1 MNALISPAVTEL
13 HVVPF
18 PHAKPS
24 LKEHS
29 TLLPVQKSDEATAT
43 STDFWSVWLQHQ
55 DYLYRCCLK
64 WTNQNQVEAS
74 ELLSLARDKAHGK
87 WPDHAHKITNPKSW
101 LSSLTKY
108 LYIDLYRSRE
118 RQKKV
123 HLGLQKEA
131 LGAIASQG
139 SPESNLLGDELKA
152 YIHQLIA
159 ELPSRLRT
167 PVILRFHQEKSY
179 KEIAFQLSLSEATV
193 RKRIQQARQK
203 LRKPLRL
210 YLAGLSQGAIATA
223 PDALKDLSLL
233 IEPATPI
240 HNSLSTLQPTRN
252 VSGSLTQ
259 THTEVRSIDD
269 SLGANHRLIG

>member
-1 MNALISPAVTEL
+1 MKAQSLSTAPQL
-13 HVVPF
+13 HVVPDSL
-18 PHAKPS
+18 HAAHPLPVS
-24 LKEHS
+24 
-29 TLLPVQKSDEATAT
+29 LPVQPAEKSD
-43 STDFWSVWLQHQ
+43 DFWEIWLQHR
-55 DYLYRCCLK
+55 DYVYRVCLK
-64 WTNQNQVEAS
+64 CTNSNQIEAN
-74 ELLSLARDKAHGK
+74 ELLAQARDKAQSK
-87 WPDHAHKITNPKSW
+87 WVKHAHKVTNPKSW

-108 LYIDLYRSRE
+108 LYIDLYRAKE
-118 RQKKV
+118 RKDKV
-123 HLGLQKEA
+123 HFGLQQEA
-131 LGAIASQG
+131 MGAIASQG
-139 SPESNLLGDELKA
+139 SPESNLLGDELKT
-152 YIHQLIA
+152 YINQLIV

-179 KEIAFQLSLSEATV
+179 KEISFQLSISEATA
-193 RKRIQQARQK
+193 RKRVQQAREK

-210 YLAGLSQGAIATA
+210 YLAGLSQSAIATA

-240 HNSLSTLQPTRN
+240 HNSPPTLQPTRN